1 MRSEHPQRFAFRLHD
16 PNPHTLI
23 RSIKGVLLNLEYD
36 KNQEL
41 LKPNGLTLIHNSLFE
56 MDSFHLR
63 GCFCCEKFDMKLN
76 KLLFLT
82 VACLFGVGSVF
93 ANTTYPTKPITFIVP
108 YGAGGGADSRSRQIC
123 NLLAVELGQPIIVEN
138 KAGAG
143 GNIGTEFIA
152 KAAPDGYTIGMGN
165 FAPLAVNKALF
176 GNLRY
181 DPNKDLAPIVL
192 IDKGPLILTVN
203 PKSPYKTVQDIVNA
217 AKAKPGELTF
227 ASGGIGGTHQ
237 LSAEL
242 FKQSAGIDMIHIPY
256 KSGAAAATDLLSGN
270 VNMMFEQMYSAKQ
283 NIDAGLLRAIAITSK
298 NRSPLL
304 PNLPTF
310 AESGYPKVEVLN
322 WQGFIAPKGTP
333 NEIILKINKAV
344 NKVLSDP
351 KVKELIKSQS
361 NEIGGGTPEE
371 FAELIK
377 NESIKWSEVVR
388 RGNIHA
394 D

>member
-1 MRSEHPQRFAFRLHD
+1 MKKIYYFISCF
-16 PNPHTLI
+16 I
-23 RSIKGVLLNLEYD
+23 VLLNA
-36 KNQEL
+36 
-41 LKPNGLTLIHNSLFE
+41 P
-56 MDSFHLR
+56 
-63 GCFCCEKFDMKLN
+63 
-76 KLLFLT
+76 FLT
-82 VACLFGVGSVF
+82 HAELR
-93 ANTTYPTKPITFIVP
+93 YPIKPITFIVP

-123 NLLAVELGQPIIVEN
+123 NLLATELGQPIIVEN

-152 KAAPDGYTIGMGN
+152 KATPDGYTIGMGN

-203 PKSPYKTVQDIVNA
+203 PKSPFHTVQDIVNA

-283 NIDAGLLRAIAITSK
+283 NIDAGLLRAIAITGK
-298 NRSPLL
+298 NRAPLL

-310 AESGYPKVEVLN
+310 AEAGYPKVEVLN
-322 WQGFIAPKGTP
+322 WQGFVAPSGTP
-333 NEIILKINKAV
+333 KEIIQKINKAV

-351 KVKELIKSQS
+351 KVRDQIKSQVMKS
-361 NEIGGGTPEE
+361 V
-371 FAELIK
+371 
-377 NESIKWSEVVR
+377 VVR
-388 RGNIHA
+388 LRILQS
-394 D
+394 